1 MDAQLPVVA
10 IVGRPNVGKSTL
22 FNRLIRQRR
31 AIVGDRPGVTVDRLE
46 SRCRL
51 GDRDILLVDT
61 GGIGEPQ
68 HGDMQEAID
77 QQVQA
82 ALDVADV
89 VLFVVDARTGLTPA
103 DETIAET
110 LRQHGLPVL
119 LVVNK
124 AERPNMAVEFF
135 ALGMGDPV
143 AVSAVHGHGVR
154 ALADGLRSLVPVR
167 EAKEEGE
174 EPRARIAVIG
184 RPNVGKSTLINAWLD
199 AERMVVSPVA
209 GTTRDSI
216 DSDLP
221 YGDGYVRLIDTAGQ
235 RKHARI
241 SDVIE
246 FVARIKAEQA
256 LRRAQVA
263 ILLLD
268 GAESIVEQDMR
279 LLRLASEE
287 GCAMLVAV
295 NKADLLD
302 DQAWQRYAERL
313 DFRMRGLPDIPV
325 LRISAQRKTGVRR
338 LLREAVQAARRNE
351 SSFPTAQLNR
361 WLTTAQAQHRL
372 PSVKG
377 AAVRMKYCT
386 QLASCPPTIKVFCN
400 RPRAID
406 ARYRRYLEQHFRRT
420 FSLPGV
426 PVRFTFTASE
436 NPYAEGRGRG

>member
-1 MDAQLPVVA
+1 MDTRLPVVA

-22 FNRLIRQRR
+22 FNRLIRQRK

-46 SRCRL
+46 FRCRL
-51 GDRDILLVDT
+51 GDREILLVDT

-77 QQVQA
+77 QQVRA
-82 ALDVADV
+82 ALDVADA
-89 VLFVVDARTGLTPA
+89 VLFVTDGCAGLTPA

-110 LRQHGLPVL
+110 LRRHQLPVL

-124 AERPNMAVEFF
+124 AEKANVEAEFF
-135 ALGMGDPV
+135 ALGMGEP
-143 AVSAVHGHGVR
+143 AAISAIHGQGVP
-154 ALADGLRSLVPVR
+154 SLVGRLESIIPACDTKVDTV
-167 EAKEEGE
+167 
-174 EPRARIAVIG
+174 PPLARIAVIG

-199 AERMVVSPVA
+199 SERMVVSPVA

-246 FVARIKAEQA
+246 FVARVKAEQA
-256 LRRAQVA
+256 LRRAQAAV
-263 ILLLD
+263 LLLD

-295 NKADLLD
+295 NKADMLD
-302 DQAWQRYAERL
+302 DQMWQQYAERL
-313 DFRMRGLPDIPV
+313 NFRMRGLPDIPV
-325 LRISAQRKTGVRR
+325 LRVSAQRKTGIKR
-338 LLREAVQAARRNE
+338 LLHEAVQAARRNE
-351 SSFPTAQLNR
+351 STFPTAKLNR

-406 ARYRRYLEQHFRRT
+406 ARYRRYLEQHFRKT

-436 NPYAEGRGRG
+436 NPYAEGGGRN

>member
-22 FNRLIRQRR
+22 FNRLVRQRK

-46 SRCRL
+46 SLCRL
-51 GDRDILLVDT
+51 GDREVLLVDT

-68 HGDMQEAID
+68 HGDMQAAID
-77 QQVQA
+77 HQVRA

-89 VLFVVDARTGLTPA
+89 VLFVVDARAGLMPA
-103 DETIAET
+103 DEGIAET
-110 LRQHGLPVL
+110 LRRHGLPVL

-124 AERPNMAVEFF
+124 AERPNMEAEFF
-135 ALGMGDPV
+135 ALGMGDPA
-143 AVSAVHGHGVR
+143 AVSAAHGHGVR
-154 ALADGLRSLVPVR
+154 ALVDGLRRLVPVR
-167 EAKEEGE
+167 ETGAEEE
-174 EPRARIAVIG
+174 TPLARIAVIG
-184 RPNVGKSTLINAWLD
+184 RPNVGKSTLINAWLKR
-199 AERMVVSPVA
+199 ERMVTSPVA

-246 FVARIKAEQA
+246 FVARVKAEQA

-263 ILLLD
+263 VLLLD
-268 GAESIVEQDMR
+268 GAEGIVEQDMR
-279 LLRLASEE
+279 LLRLAGEA

-302 DQAWQRYAERL
+302 AAAWRRYAERL
-313 DFRMRGLPDIPV
+313 DFRMRGLPDVPV
-325 LRISAQRKTGVRR
+325 LRISARRKTGIGR
-338 LLREAVQAARRNE
+338 LLDEAVQAARRNE

-361 WLTTAQAQHRL
+361 WLTAAQAQHRL
-372 PSVKG
+372 PGVRG

-386 QLASCPPTIKVFCN
+386 QLAARPPTIKVFCN
-400 RPRAID
+400 RPHGVD
-406 ARYRRYLEQHFRRT
+406 ARYRRYLEQHFRKS
-420 FSLPGV
+420 FDLPGV
-426 PVRFTFTASE
+426 PVRFLFTAGE
-436 NPYAEGRGRG
+436 NPYAERGRT